1 MNYNTDTKVYGEGT
15 IEEMDLFE
23 EVYARVIDVDPNR
36 IMESYTE
43 VWEVLEKAGKNAGMD
58 VSHVNLH
65 SAAEDYIAR
74 IRYILEPMRVEVSDD
89 GRTATLKGT
98 YTDKDIDRLT
108 TTYIDRILAINV
120 PTLLASHIDDGYV
133 VTPSGRIFSP
143 KDWDWLVGKME
154 PAIRERVFKEYGP
167 CTNQDFADA
176 YNERHEAT
184 YWEVW
189 EPYQAE
195 RA

>member
-1 MNYNTDTKVYGEGT
+1 MNYSTDTKVYGEGT

-43 VWEVLEKAGKNAGMD
+43 VWEVLEKAGKNAEMD

-98 YTDKDIDRLT
+98 YTDRDIDRLT

-143 KDWDWLVGKME
+143 KDWDWLVGQME
-154 PAIRERVFKEYGP
+154 PGIRERVFREYGP

-176 YNERHEAT
+176 YNERYEVT

-189 EPYQAE
+189 GPYQVE

>member
-15 IEEMDLFE
+15 IEELDLFK

-43 VWEVLEKAGKNAGMD
+43 VWEVLEKAGKNAEMD

-98 YTDKDIDRLT
+98 YTDRDIDRLT

-143 KDWDWLVGKME
+143 KDWDWLVGQME
-154 PAIRERVFKEYGP
+154 PGIRERVFREYGP

-176 YNERHEAT
+176 YNERYAVT

-189 EPYQAE
+189 GPYQAE

>member
-1 MNYNTDTKVYGEGT
+1 MNNNTDTKVYGEGT
-15 IEEMDLFE
+15 IEELDLFE
-23 EVYARVIDVDPNR
+23 EVYARVIDVDPNK

-43 VWEVLEKAGKNAGMD
+43 VWEVLEKAGKNAEMD

-74 IRYILEPMRVEVSDD
+74 IRYILEPMHVEVSDD

-98 YTDKDIDRLT
+98 YTDRDIDRLT

-143 KDWDWLVGKME
+143 KDWDWLVGQME
-154 PAIRERVFKEYGP
+154 PGIRERVFRDYGP

-176 YNERHEAT
+176 YNDIYEFT
-184 YWEVW
+184 YGLVW

>member
-15 IEEMDLFE
+15 IEELDLFE

-43 VWEVLEKAGKNAGMD
+43 VWEVLEKAGKNAEMD

-98 YTDKDIDRLT
+98 YTDRDIDRLT

-143 KDWDWLVGKME
+143 KDWDWLVGQME
-154 PAIRERVFKEYGP
+154 PGIRERVFREYGP

-176 YNERHEAT
+176 YNERYAVT

-189 EPYQAE
+189 GPYQAE

>member
-15 IEEMDLFE
+15 IEELDLFE

-43 VWEVLEKAGKNAGMD
+43 VWEVLEKAGKNAEMD

-98 YTDKDIDRLT
+98 YTDRDIDQLT

-143 KDWDWLVGKME
+143 KDWDWLVGQME
-154 PAIRERVFKEYGP
+154 PGIRERVFREYGP

-176 YNERHEAT
+176 YNERYAVT

-189 EPYQAE
+189 GPYQAE